1 MKIKTKIPV
10 TYNYGIVAQTQG
22 IVEGTL
28 MLCNQRIDTSNFNFL
43 FEYKKE
49 SGELIKSGAFEIQE
63 PEITALYEA
72 VKNSIPSGL
81 SYTEQTQMLYY
92 LGFRIQMAQ
101 TFGVELTAI
110 DLITE

>member
-1 MKIKTKIPV
+1 MKIKTNIPV
-10 TYNYGIVAQTQG
+10 IYNDGIVAQTQG

-63 PEITALYEA
+63 PEITALYET
-72 VKNSIPSGL
+72 VKDSIPSGL
-81 SYTEQTQMLYY
+81 SYTEQTQTLYY

-101 TFGVELTAI
+101 TFGIELTDI